1 MSKRKFPLII
11 LNQLNHLK
19 ENYPSESKRVKAVN
33 SLLRFEDKNEDSDF
47 YFEIN
52 SYAYYVTSGFQYSVT
67 YKPTNENN
75 LDQNNARLNFEKLDS
90 TFKNWGNVL
99 RLFNETEYFD
109 DDPTVTHYTKEFY
122 DEYQLIEEDAN
133 INPFD
138 LRRQILIDNYL
149 ANSVKYLQNYEE
161 INHIDLTEEKNE
173 AIELRKSLTTLTKNE
188 VILRLSKFWALSRK
202 KGLPILKEIFFELAK
217 EIINE
222 IGKKMIGL

>member
-11 LNQLNHLK
+11 LTQLNHLK
-19 ENYPSESKRVKAVN
+19 ENYPTESKRVKAVN

-47 YFEIN
+47 YFQIN
-52 SYAYYVTSGFQYSVT
+52 SYTFNVNNEFQYSAT
-67 YKPTNENN
+67 YEPTSENVLTKKTRN
-75 LDQNNARLNFEKLDS
+75 LNFEGLES
-90 TFKNWGNVL
+90 TLKNWGNIL
-99 RLFNETEYFD
+99 KLFNDTEHFD
-109 DDPTVTHYTKEFY
+109 DDGTIKHYTKEFF

-149 ANSVKYLQNYEE
+149 ANSVKYLENYEE

-173 AIELRKSLTTLTKNE
+173 AIELRKSLTALTKNE